1 MFSVVFGF
9 IHPRLCEEMPNE
21 KYNFFDI
28 GETEA
33 HALILKNLMKEVL
46 DYKSHQN
53 IDLVF
58 NDFCK
63 SRAISNDDNQHFQRL
78 LDIFNEC
85 KKWYT
90 GNKTSATKMYLVRMD
105 GNKVVDI
112 CHRWNMY
119 REIPDFIP
127 KKRKSKDP
135 LYV

>member
-9 IHPRLCEEMPNE
+9 IHPRLGVSLPDG
-21 KYNFFDI
+21 KHTFFNI
-28 GETEA
+28 GETEV
-33 HALILKNLMKEVL
+33 HTIILKNLMKELL

-63 SRAISNDDNQHFQRL
+63 SRALSNDENQHFQSL
-78 LDIFNEC
+78 LSVFNEC

-90 GNKTSATKMYLVRMD
+90 GNKTSATKMYLVKMD

-112 CHRWNMY
+112 CHRWNLY
-119 REIPDFIP
+119 RETPEFIP
-127 KKRKSKDP
+127 KKRKSKNP